1 MTPQTVGN
9 YRLVEKLGEGGMGTV
24 YLGVDVMLERKV
36 AIKMLLPEIASHQDI
51 VERFR
56 AEAVTLARLNHPSI
70 ATLFNFFRDGNQYF
84 MVMEYVPGRT
94 LETVIRESG
103 ALPVDRAVAVMSKVL
118 DGIEHAHELGVQ
130 HRDLKPANIML
141 LDSGAVKVMDFG
153 IARLLGAARMTR
165 SGRIVGT
172 LEYLAPERVR
182 GQEGDVRSDLYSMG
196 IVLYEML
203 TGRLPFTSDSDYDL
217 MRAQLE
223 APPPRMEALGAR
235 VPPAIDAAVMR
246 ALAKNPDERFPNA
259 AEFRAALEGVALPTT
274 GPVSQTLKATRTMAV
289 KGAGPA
295 ARAGSGGVARAVST
309 AVSRVAA
316 TVRARMGGL
325 NWMHAVVGVL
335 VLVLAALVSTILMMP
350 KPAPKIAVAPPP
362 VSAPVQQAVANP
374 PASGAGAAVPEATAE
389 PPKQGAEEVKSA
401 EGNPS
406 PTPNRAAGNPS
417 LTFGAPIKPDRRDRP
432 SGHQEAPIPPGAPL
446 SLAEILT
453 LLHAGTPS
461 ARVARFVEQRG
472 AGFVFTP
479 EIESQIGKAGGDRAL
494 VAAVSRHS
502 APPPQVA
509 AAPPPAQPSPVQVA
523 PVPAPVPVQPA
534 ETGTMYSPVGA
545 PATAPAAHAPS
556 SAPPSGTRVA
566 SLAQMRRIFIE
577 PMANDLHQFIGAEIQ
592 RQLGSRVQVAG
603 SKDQA
608 DTIMKGTGELSGA
621 GAITGKVLGVRR
633 EQTAYVTIT
642 DITGASVL
650 WSDEAG
656 SRTVLMGIIKKG
668 GPRKLAEHLV
678 GDLRKALR

>member
-36 AIKMLLPEIASHQDI
+36 AIKMLLPEIASQQDV

-103 ALPVDRAVAVMSKVL
+103 ALPVDRAVAVMCKAL
-118 DGIEHAHELGVQ
+118 DAIEHAHELGVQ

-223 APPPRMEALGAR
+223 APPPHLEALGAR

-259 AEFRAALEGVALPTT
+259 AEFRAALEGVALPTS
-274 GPVSQTLKATRTMAV
+274 GPVAQTLKATRTMAV
-289 KGAGPA
+289 KGAGPV
-295 ARAGSGGVARAVST
+295 ARGGSGGAAGAVST
-309 AVSRVAA
+309 AVSRLAA
-316 TVRARMGGL
+316 TVRARTGGL
-325 NWMHAVVGVL
+325 NWMHAVVGIL
-335 VLVLAALVSTILMMP
+335 VLVLAALVSTILTIP
-350 KPAPKIAVAPPP
+350 KPAPKVAVAPP

-374 PASGAGAAVPEATAE
+374 PASGAGAAAPESAAE
-389 PPKQGAEEVKSA
+389 PPKPSVAEVKSA

-406 PTPNRAAGNPS
+406 PT
-417 LTFGAPIKPDRRDRP
+417 LGARIK
-432 SGHQEAPIPPGAPL
+432 QAPIPPGAPL

-479 EIESQIGKAGGDRAL
+479 EIGSQIGKAGGDHAL
-494 VAAVSRHS
+494 VAAVSMHP

-509 AAPPPAQPSPVQVA
+509 AAPPPPVQAA
-523 PVPAPVPVQPA
+523 PVQAAPLPAPAPVRPA
-534 ETGTMYSPVGA
+534 ETGTMYSPVGTTAAA
-545 PATAPAAHAPS
+545 PVAHAPAA
-556 SAPPSGTRVA
+556 APPSGKRVA

-592 RQLGSRVQVAG
+592 RQLGSRVQVAS

-656 SRTVLMGIIKKG
+656 SRTVLMGVIKKG

-678 GDLRKALR
+678 NDLRKAIP

>member
-1 MTPQTVGN
+1 
-9 YRLVEKLGEGGMGTV
+9 
-24 YLGVDVMLERKV
+24 
-36 AIKMLLPEIASHQDI
+36 
-51 VERFR
+51 
-56 AEAVTLARLNHPSI
+56 
-70 ATLFNFFRDGNQYF
+70 
-84 MVMEYVPGRT
+84 
-94 LETVIRESG
+94 
-103 ALPVDRAVAVMSKVL
+103 
-118 DGIEHAHELGVQ
+118 
-130 HRDLKPANIML
+130 
-141 LDSGAVKVMDFG
+141 
-153 IARLLGAARMTR
+153 MTR

-223 APPPRMEALGAR
+223 APPPGMEALGAR

-259 AEFRAALEGVALPTT
+259 AEFRAALEGVPLPAS
-274 GPVSQTLKATRTMAV
+274 GPVAQTLKATRTVAV
-289 KGAGPA
+289 KGTGPA
-295 ARAGSGGVARAVST
+295 TRAGSGGVARAVST
-309 AVSRVAA
+309 VAA
-316 TVRARMGGL
+316 TVRARVGRL
-325 NWMHAVVGVL
+325 NWMHAAVGVL
-335 VLVLAALVSTILMMP
+335 VLALAALVSTILMMP
-350 KPAPKIAVAPPP
+350 KPAPKIAGAPPP
-362 VSAPVQQAVANP
+362 VSAPVQQAAANP

-389 PPKQGAEEVKSA
+389 PPKRGAEEPVKSA
-401 EGNPS
+401 EGNPGA
-406 PTPNRAAGNPS
+406 PIGAAGNPS
-417 LTFGAPIKPDRRDRP
+417 LTVGAPNRPRADRP

-472 AGFVFTP
+472 AGFIFTP

-509 AAPPPAQPSPVQVA
+509 AAPPPPPMQPAPVQAA
-523 PVPAPVPVQPA
+523 PVPAPAPVQPA
-534 ETGTMYSPVGA
+534 ETGTMYSPAGA
-545 PATAPAAHAPS
+545 PATAPAAHAP
-556 SAPPSGTRVA
+556 AAVPPGGTRVA

-592 RQLGSRVQVAG
+592 RQLGSRVQVAS

-621 GAITGKVLGVRR
+621 GAITGKVLGVKR

>member
-1 MTPQTVGN
+1 MTPRTVGN

-36 AIKMLLPEIASHQDI
+36 AIKMLLPEIASQRDI

-56 AEAVTLARLNHPSI
+56 AEAVTLARLNHPSV
-70 ATLFNFFRDGNQYF
+70 ATLFNFFREGNQYF

-94 LETVIRESG
+94 LETVIRETG
-103 ALPVDRAVAVMSKVL
+103 ALSVDRTVAVMCKVL

-141 LDSGAVKVMDFG
+141 LDSGGVKVMDFG

-182 GQEGDVRSDLYSMG
+182 GQEGDVRSDLYSLG

-217 MRAQLE
+217 MRDQLE
-223 APPPRMEALGAR
+223 APPPRLEALGAR

-259 AEFRAALEGVALPTT
+259 VEFRAALEGVPLPARA
-274 GPVSQTLKATRTMAV
+274 PVAQTLKTTRLAT
-289 KGAGPA
+289 AGVNETRGV
-295 ARAGSGGVARAVST
+295 ARAGSGGVSG
-309 AVSRVAA
+309 VAA
-316 TVRARMGGL
+316 TVRARVGRL
-325 NWMHAVVGVL
+325 SWMHAVAGGL
-335 VLVLAALVSTILMMP
+335 VLMLAALVSTILMMQ
-350 KPAPKIAVAPPP
+350 KPAPTTAVAPPP
-362 VSAPVQQAVANP
+362 VSAPVTANP
-374 PASGAGAAVPEATAE
+374 PASGAGAPLPEATAE

-406 PTPNRAAGNPS
+406 LTLGARIGAVGEAAKPAVSKPRA
-417 LTFGAPIKPDRRDRP
+417 DRP
-432 SGHQEAPIPPGAPL
+432 SGRPQEASIPPGAPL

-453 LLHAGTPS
+453 LLHAGTAS
-461 ARVARFVEQRG
+461 ARVTQFVELRG

-479 EIESQIGKAGGDRAL
+479 EIESQIGRAGGDRAL

-502 APPPQVA
+502 APPPTVA
-509 AAPPPAQPSPVQVA
+509 VA
-523 PVPAPVPVQPA
+523 PAAPVQPA
-534 ETGTMYSPVGA
+534 PVQSAPVQAAPVQASVPVQSAESGTIHSPVGA
-545 PATAPAAHAPS
+545 PATAPAAHAPAATTS
-556 SAPPSGTRVA
+556 GGTRVA
-566 SLAQMRRIFIE
+566 ALAEMRRIFIE
-577 PMANDLHQFIGAEIQ
+577 PMANDLHRYIGAEIQ
-592 RQLGSRVQVAG
+592 RQLGGRVQVAS

-642 DITGASVL
+642 DVTGASVL

-678 GDLRKALR
+678 GDLRRALR

>member
-36 AIKMLLPEIASHQDI
+36 AIKMLLPEIASQQDI

-56 AEAVTLARLNHPSI
+56 AEAVTLARLNHPSV
-70 ATLFNFFRDGNQYF
+70 ATLFNFFREGNQYF

-259 AEFRAALEGVALPTT
+259 AEFRAALEGVALPAS
-274 GPVSQTLKATRTMAV
+274 GPVAQTLKATRMVAV
-289 KGAGPA
+289 KGTGPA

-309 AVSRVAA
+309 VAA
-316 TVRARMGGL
+316 TLRARMGGL

-335 VLVLAALVSTILMMP
+335 VLMLAALVSTILMMP
-350 KPAPKIAVAPPP
+350 KPATKIAVAPPP
-362 VSAPVQQAVANP
+362 VSAPVQQAAANP
-374 PASGAGAAVPEATAE
+374 PASGAGAPLALSTAE

-406 PTPNRAAGNPS
+406 
-417 LTFGAPIKPDRRDRP
+417 LTFGAPIKPAVSKPRADRP

-461 ARVARFVEQRG
+461 ARVARFVDQRG
-472 AGFVFTP
+472 AGFIFTP
-479 EIESQIGKAGGDRAL
+479 EIESQIGRAGGDRAL

-509 AAPPPAQPSPVQVA
+509 AAPPPPVQPA
-523 PVPAPVPVQPA
+523 PLPAPVPVQPA

-545 PATAPAAHAPS
+545 PATAPAAHAPAA
-556 SAPPSGTRVA
+556 APPSGTRVA

-592 RQLGSRVQVAG
+592 RQLGSRLQVAS

-642 DITGASVL
+642 DVTGASVL